1 MIFFPNSE
9 TRVEK
14 STAPISSFSSISNFL
29 ERKGELEQRR
39 LDLEDK
45 RLEFEMRKWE
55 ANRAKEDAQTELL
68 LALLKKQKSDE

>member
-1 MIFFPNSE
+1 M
-9 TRVEK
+9 EK
-14 STAPISSFSSISNFL
+14 STAPISSFSSNFL

-45 RLEFEMRKWE
+45 MLEFEMRKWE